1 MVRFPEL
8 PNPFVL
14 KIAPSESQN
23 QFFKNPKSQ
32 ENLYHPE
39 LLKFYNN
46 VTEKIKSKNISLDNK
61 TIADIG
67 CGNGNLLVSI
77 TKTFTPSK
85 IYGFDF
91 AESALTQAKE
101 KLPNGSFNE
110 HDIYNPLPQKYD
122 MLLCTEVLEHLLH
135 PEVALKNL
143 INGMTEKGN
152 LFIKVPNG
160 RIDTYKGHIN
170 FWSVESWKMFIQKN
184 LPENVSFES
193 GEFDKKVVYALISNN

>member
-122 MLLCTEVLEHLLH
+122 MLCTEVLEHLLH

-152 LFIKVPNG
+152 LFITVPNG